1 MCAILLCGQMV
12 TRSRCLPQEVRMD
25 VGVNDVELVFALF
38 ESTPR
43 AQAAVRTFT
52 SRWADAQDHGVSVGT
67 LLRGASG
74 EVICGIEPDAPR
86 ESGAAQFLEVLG
98 GVLADD
104 VRELTPGSARFTRAF
119 GVTQDDLSRLGAELD
134 AGHVVVVV
142 VVPGNLADDVIVDLA
157 RLGGRTEIRVGS
169 LAAEPSEALALD

>member
-1 MCAILLCGQMV
+1 
-12 TRSRCLPQEVRMD
+12 MD

-43 AQAAVRTFT
+43 AQTAVRTFT
-52 SRWADAQDHGVSVGT
+52 SRLAGAREHGVSVGT
-67 LLRGASG
+67 LIRGPSG
-74 EVICGIEPDAPR
+74 NVICGTEPSAPP
-86 ESGAAQFLEVLG
+86 GADVAQFLEVLA
-98 GVLADD
+98 GVLTDD
-104 VRELTPGSARFTRAF
+104 VQGAAPGSARFTRAF

-142 VVPGNLADDVIVDLA
+142 VVPGKLADDVIVDLA

-169 LAAEPSEALALD
+169 LAAEPSEAVALD

>member
-1 MCAILLCGQMV
+1 
-12 TRSRCLPQEVRMD
+12 MD
-25 VGVNDVELVFALF
+25 IGVNDMELAFALF

-52 SRWADAQDHGVSVGT
+52 SRWTGARGHGVSVGT
-67 LLRGASG
+67 LTRGVSG
-74 EVICGIEPDAPR
+74 DVICGPEPSAPP
-86 ESGAAQFLEVLG
+86 EADVAQFLQVLAG
-98 GVLADD
+98 ALADD
-104 VRELTPGSARFTRAF
+104 VHGSAPGSARFTRAF

-157 RLGGRTEIRVGS
+157 RLGGRTEIRAGA
-169 LAAEPSEALALD
+169 LAAERNEAVALD